1 MSEASDYDSPW
12 KEAWRIYL
20 HSFMRLCFGQV
31 ETAIDWRR
39 PPEFLDKELQKL
51 TRQSE
56 SGKQFVDMLIKV
68 WLLNGSAE
76 WILLHVEVQHRPDPE
91 FETRLYRY
99 NYRAMDVYGKPV
111 GTLAVLAD
119 MDPHWRP
126 NHYEMAVP
134 GTRGGSELGIFRIGI
149 DEMRADL
156 AAKSQILGGLGLS
169 SSGFILRRQFLRH
182 LFQ

>member
-1 MSEASDYDSPW
+1 MSEGSDYDSPW

-76 WILLHVEVQHRPDPE
+76 WILLHVEVQHRHRPDPVPTPSSKRD
-91 FETRLYRY
+91 FI
-99 NYRAMDVYGKPV
+99 
-111 GTLAVLAD
+111 GTITEPWTCMESQWARW
-119 MDPHWRP
+119 PPWRIW
-126 NHYEMAVP
+126 
-134 GTRGGSELGIFRIGI
+134 TRIGVPI
-149 DEMRADL
+149 TTRWRFR
-156 AAKSQILGGLGLS
+156 GHGCGLTFRYAS
-169 SSGFILRRQFLRH
+169 C
-182 LFQ
+182 